1 MSTMVT
7 KPPVLDETFVEQ
19 MEAHG
24 KQIEEIEVKL
34 DNITLMLAAIA
45 DNGSDS
51 SEGSGL
57 YFRNFKTL
65 QQLNRMGLASKV
77 LDSYSYIVVNKETGI
92 SVATH
97 GTGVT
102 AATVNEEYF
111 VAAVGT
117 AASREYEFIFDGSVW
132 RLDDHVVM
140 LSEFGITPTGTPA
153 EGDTIVVHETASAI
167 RYDVLDID
175 HDVPSDP
182 NLEHTITLCA
192 HDCKM
197 YNTLPYKRTQGLIY
211 VDPTVFP
218 DGLAAGQLYYI
229 NCLNAAYNTT
239 TAEDGLF
246 GFTPTKAIPAGG
258 LITHTQIGSYQSSAS
273 AYSKARALSGKFVTY
288 GTIATGREIIEQ
300 DIATQEVD
308 GTSGTLL
315 GTVTAEDVSKRSATY
330 CNMTRRIY
338 GGSNNW
344 FDSDERAWMNS
355 LAANG
360 ADANGI
366 RLWQSGHLGIFDIP
380 STVAVAGNLHGI
392 DPQLLAVIGTVRKRT
407 YLHAVDRTDQ
417 AVKYRDSDE
426 LVFALSMEETGLGGA
441 NDMVHENA
449 VGYDGTVKTTPYA
462 YYARRTTNAER
473 IKYQNGTARG
483 WFLRSPS
490 PSACHTVRNC
500 GSSGALNG
508 NSAVSPNGAVDAY
521 NII

>member
-1 MSTMVT
+1 MSTLLT
-7 KPPVLDETFVEQ
+7 KPPVLDETFIAKMEEQ
-19 MEAHG
+19 GNEI
-24 KQIEEIEVKL
+24 KEIEIKL

-97 GTGVT
+97 GTGIT
-102 AATVNEEYF
+102 AASVNEELF
-111 VAAVGT
+111 VDAIGT

-153 EGDTIVVHETASAI
+153 DGDTIVVHETASAI

-182 NLEHTITLCA
+182 NFEHTITLCA

-197 YNTLPYKRTQGLIY
+197 YNTLPYKRSQGLIY
-211 VDPTVFP
+211 VDPTAFP
-218 DGLAAGQLYYI
+218 DGLAANQLYYV
-229 NCLNAAYNTT
+229 NCENAAYNLTT
-239 TAEDGLF
+239 TEDGNF
-246 GFTPTKAIPAGG
+246 GFVPTKAVPAGG
-258 LITHTQIGSYQSSAS
+258 LISHTAIGRYQSSAS
-273 AYSKARALSGKFVTY
+273 AYSKSGVLSGKFITY

-308 GTSGTLL
+308 GSSGTLL
-315 GTVTAEDVSKRSATY
+315 GTVTGEDVSKRSTTY
-330 CNMTRRIY
+330 CNMTRRVY

-360 ADANGI
+360 VDANGI

-407 YLHAVDRTDQ
+407 YLHAVDRDDQ
-417 AVKYRDSDE
+417 AVKYRDSNE
-426 LVFALSMEETGLGGA
+426 LIFALSMEEAGLGGA
-441 NDMVHENA
+441 NDGVHENA
-449 VGYDGTVKTTPYA
+449 VEHDGTVKTTPYA

-473 IKYQNGTARG
+473 IKYQNGTARS
-483 WFLRSPS
+483 WFLRSPY
-490 PSACHTVRNC
+490 PSSCGLVRYCH
-500 GSSGALNG
+500 SSGALNDIT
-508 NSAVSPNGAVDAY
+508 AVSAFGAVDAY